1 MTVSK
6 ANHKD
11 RMVIASMILILLFLP
26 LAVSAQQTT
35 STISGQTLQ
44 HLDPVYGVDQR
55 LVSGPLY
62 NRILPGSVLGNPYF
76 IDEEWKKGSVEFE
89 DAVFEN
95 LSLRYDIEVNRIV
108 LQFTSVHGSNMQI
121 ALENTAIKSMTIDGR
136 RLVPFP
142 GKIGTDT
149 TLFCE
154 ELAGGKLAYLVLR
167 SKEMAVQNGTGY
179 RGYYYKENV
188 SQWLLSDSLLLPFR
202 SKKNIYRLYPEQRQ
216 EIRKY
221 LRAEKIYPS
230 RWRMDD
236 REALI
241 RFCNTLLTG
250 SE

>member
-26 LAVSAQQTT
+26 IAVSAQQT
-35 STISGQTLQ
+35 SGTNSEQIFY

-62 NRILPGSVLGNPYF
+62 NRILPSSVIGNPYF

-108 LQFTSVHGSNMQI
+108 LQFTNTHGSNMQI
-121 ALENTAIKSMTIDGR
+121 ALENTAVKSMTIDGR

-142 GKIGTDT
+142 GKIGTDST
-149 TLFCE
+149 IFCE
-154 ELAGGKLAYLVLR
+154 EVAGGEMSYLVLR
-167 SKEMAVQNGTGY
+167 SRMMAVQNGPGN

-188 SQWLLSDSLLLPFR
+188 SQWLLSDSLLVPFR
-202 SKKNIYRLYPEQRQ
+202 SKKNIYRLCPEYKQ
-216 EIRKY
+216 EIKQYMRS
-221 LRAEKIYPS
+221 EKIYPS

-236 REALI
+236 RAALV
-241 RFCNTLLTG
+241 RFCNTLLTDNK
-250 SE
+250 